1 MVRILWNEVHF
12 ALLLRRTFVLLPYE
26 SVVEAV
32 FKVRGAGVPTSVFS
46 HPPHLNL
53 MCSPSTSKLS
63 PLASVARTR
72 RI

>member
-12 ALLLRRTFVLLPYE
+12 ALLLRRTFVLLTYE

-46 HPPHLNL
+46 HPPTL
-53 MCSPSTSKLS
+53 T
-63 PLASVARTR
+63 
-72 RI
+72 